1 MKRED
6 VVVCYYHRVLWARG
20 FQERRHEISMQTVRQ
35 VAERTQLCS
44 NKDEMYSVLSEWVD
58 DYIKTNLGGSI
69 VPREVAPCP
78 KRERTYSW

>member
-35 VAERTQLCS
+35 VAEKTQHCS
-44 NKDEMYSVLSEWVD
+44 NKAKCIPFYP
-58 DYIKTNLGGSI
+58 NGSMTTSRRI
-69 VPREVAPCP
+69 LVGQLFRE
-78 KRERTYSW
+78 K